1 VRTPDE
7 SDHIENAKNINWFEV
22 LLFRCRK
29 MDKSVPV
36 LYIAKWR
43 KKPKAAEKLNE
54 LGFTTIYQLEG
65 GILKWRLRVFLNPV
79 TKK

>member
-1 VRTPDE
+1 
-7 SDHIENAKNINWFEV
+7 
-22 LLFRCRK
+22 

-43 KKPKAAEKLNE
+43 KKPKSSKLNE

-65 GILKWRLRVFLNPV
+65 GILKWRLQVSKPSN
-79 TKK
+79 KKIGLSSPEYDKLFDKKV